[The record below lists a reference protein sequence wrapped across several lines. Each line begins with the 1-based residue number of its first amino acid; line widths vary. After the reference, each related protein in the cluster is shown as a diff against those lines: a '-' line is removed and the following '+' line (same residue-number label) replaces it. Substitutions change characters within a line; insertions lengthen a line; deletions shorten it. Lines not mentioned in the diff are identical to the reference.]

1 MRFSQEVTN
10 LLWRGMLY
18 GVGSATDD
26 FGDEIIIVSLP
37 VAGYSYYTKISCVE
51 TNTVN
56 VLEEGSRFT
65 CG

>member
-1 MRFSQEVTN
+1 MGLD
-10 LLWRGMLY
+10 LLQTIL
-18 GVGSATDD
+18 
-26 FGDEIIIVSLP
+26 GDEIIIVSLP

-65 CG
+65 CVLLKNLINSTNPA

>member
-1 MRFSQEVTN
+1 MGLD
-10 LLWRGMLY
+10 LLQ
-18 GVGSATDD
+18 TI

-51 TNTVN
+51 TNAVN
-56 VLEEGSRFT
+56 VLVEGSRFT